1 MSKLASV
8 IAGLEMGRFIPEIL
22 ARMRT
27 GGEPHRTQRGMR
39 ASGRAHDGTIV
50 PVRAGASTPLA
61 EGIDFDE
68 GQQRMVLP
76 FVT

>member
-1 MSKLASV
+1 VRTRRCRRAERVRDRGDVERHHLDGVVGNVA
-8 IAGLEMGRFIPEIL
+8 LRF
-22 ARMRT
+22 ARAAVV
-27 GGEPHRTQRGMR
+27 E
-39 ASGRAHDGTIV
+39 HDGTIV
-50 PVRAGASTPLA
+50 PVRAGASTRLA